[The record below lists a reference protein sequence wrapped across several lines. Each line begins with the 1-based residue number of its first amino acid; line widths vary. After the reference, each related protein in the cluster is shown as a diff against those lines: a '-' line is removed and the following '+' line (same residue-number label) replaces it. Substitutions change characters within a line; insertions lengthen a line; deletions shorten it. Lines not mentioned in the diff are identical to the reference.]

1 MLTSS
6 LAQSVAAENAAATGL
21 GILITDPDGTVIGS
35 SDPTRLGSFHE
46 ASVEVVR
53 TRMPAS
59 HTAEQAAALRG
70 VRPGLTLP
78 LLVAGD
84 AVGTVGITGSP
95 TRIRRFGPLV
105 RRHTEILL
113 RESAALRTQFARER
127 AAEDLIRDLA
137 EDGHDEPGS
146 TDLPDRVRDLG
157 CRVNASRIAIV
168 FAINQNRDRDDEPAL
183 ASSAA
188 RVELFRAVRD
198 HYMSREDI
206 AAQLTPS
213 RFVVLHHLPEQ
224 RDEQAVGVTVSDAR
238 SLVVNLRTRRRVDL
252 RVAFGGVGHTIA
264 GLRPSLHDALDAL
277 ALGTRIDPTAVVHRI
292 DRLRMHQVL
301 TAAGRDAR
309 SLLAA
314 SYLSELRTLPDWRE
328 LRQTIIA
335 WCESGFRLVDAAHA
349 LHVHRNTVVYRIAK
363 IERISGR
370 DLRRYADCLT
380 IYLACLADQLGSHHE
395 WAESTESPR

>member
-35 SDPTRLGSFHE
+35 SDPSRLGSFHE

-53 TRMPAS
+53 TRTPAS
-59 HTAEQAAALRG
+59 HTTEQAAALRG

-78 LLVAGD
+78 LLVDGE

-113 RESAALRTQFARER
+113 RESAALRSQFARER
-127 AAEDLIRDLA
+127 AAEDVIRDLA
-137 EDGHDEPGS
+137 DDEPDS
-146 TDLPDRVRDLG
+146 ADLHDRVQDLG
-157 CRVNASRIAIV
+157 CRVNAARVAIV
-168 FAINQNRDRDDEPAL
+168 FATSQNRDRDDEQ
-183 ASSAA
+183 ASSP

-198 HYMSREDI
+198 HYSLREDI

-213 RFVVLHHLPEQ
+213 QFVVLHHLPEQ
-224 RDEQAVGVTVSDAR
+224 RDEQAVGGAVSDAR
-238 SLVVNLRTRRRVDL
+238 SLIVDLRTRHPVDL
-252 RVAFGGVGHTIA
+252 RAALGGVSHTIA
-264 GLRPSLHDALDAL
+264 GLRSSLQDALDAL
-277 ALGTRIDPTAVVHRI
+277 ALGTRIDPAALVHRI

-309 SLLAA
+309 SRLGA
-314 SYLSELRTLPDWRE
+314 SCLSELRSLPDWHE

-335 WCESGFRLVDAAHA
+335 WCESGFRLVDAARA
-349 LHVHRNTVVYRIAK
+349 LHVHRNTMVYRIAK

-370 DLRRYADCLT
+370 DLHRYADSLT
-380 IYLACLADQLGSHHE
+380 IYLACLADQLGS
-395 WAESTESPR
+395 RNN

>member
-21 GILITDPDGTVIGS
+21 GILITDPGGTVIGS

-53 TRMPAS
+53 TRLPAS
-59 HTAEQAAALRG
+59 HTVEQAAALRG

-78 LLVAGD
+78 LLVGGD

-113 RESAALRTQFARER
+113 RESAALRSQFARER

-137 EDGHDEPGS
+137 DDDHDEPGS
-146 TDLPDRVRDLG
+146 TDLRDRVRDLG

-168 FAINQNRDRDDEPAL
+168 FATNQTRVRDDEQAL
-183 ASSAA
+183 VSSSP

-198 HYMSREDI
+198 HYTLREDI
-206 AAQLTPS
+206 SAQLTPS
-213 RFVVLHHLPEQ
+213 RFVVLHHLHVQ
-224 RDEQAVGVTVSDAR
+224 DERTVGAAVSDAR
-238 SLVVNLRTRRRVDL
+238 SLVVNLRARHPVGL
-252 RVAFGGVGHTIA
+252 RAALGSVSQTIA

-277 ALGTRIDPTAVVHRI
+277 ALGTRVDPTAVVHRI

-301 TAAGRDAR
+301 TAAGREAR
-309 SLLAA
+309 SRLGT
-314 SYLSELRTLPDWRE
+314 SYLSELRALSDWHE
-328 LRQTIIA
+328 LRHTIIA
-335 WCESGFRLVDAAHA
+335 WCESGFRLVDAARA

-370 DLRRYADCLT
+370 DLRWYPDCLT
-380 IYLACLADQLGSHHE
+380 IYMACLADQIGSRHD
-395 WAESTESPR
+395 